1 MVKKKTHEKKKTSSD
16 LARVAR
22 VHPLHVL
29 LHERD
34 VLVVALPPRVAVESA
49 RVAEG
54 VLAAG
59 ELFFFVVV
67 ERETKEKSEFCF

>member
-1 MVKKKTHEKKKTSSD
+1 MEEKKVSFFSLRRPPPKKTPFSSPSH

-22 VHPLHVL
+22 VHPLHVF

-34 VLVVALPPRVAVESA
+34 VLVVALPPRVAVERA

-54 VLAAG
+54 VLAAR
-59 ELFFFVVV
+59 ELFF
-67 ERETKEKSEFCF
+67 CFF